1 MMHNPRGWLTKINDE
16 GFNEALFNGQYKASN
31 STTFTTSDLTTNDP
45 MNRTLTTY
53 KTPIVEESI
62 PLKDE
67 GSDGI
72 YVAPASMIQLNGY
85 GRQLGCTTPNKLADG
100 TPKAGWFL
108 TYRPADF
115 SALGIN

>member
-1 MMHNPRGWLTKINDE
+1 
-16 GFNEALFNGQYKASN
+16 
-31 STTFTTSDLTTNDP
+31 